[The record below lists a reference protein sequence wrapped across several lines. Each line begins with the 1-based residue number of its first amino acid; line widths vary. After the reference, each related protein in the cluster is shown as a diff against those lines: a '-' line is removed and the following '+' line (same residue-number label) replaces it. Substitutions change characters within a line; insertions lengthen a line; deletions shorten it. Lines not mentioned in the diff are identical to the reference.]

1 MNEISFL
8 SKRHLKHFHLE
19 NASVME
25 GIIISQSDFSLNNH
39 LPELVLVVT
48 KSLVH
53 FSLQSIFLV
62 QDRWTFEH

>member
-25 GIIISQSDFSLNNH
+25 GIINSQSDFSLNNH
-39 LPELVLVVT
+39 LPEVILVVT
-48 KSLVH
+48 KNLVH
-53 FSLQSIFLV
+53 FSLQNIF
-62 QDRWTFEH
+62 F